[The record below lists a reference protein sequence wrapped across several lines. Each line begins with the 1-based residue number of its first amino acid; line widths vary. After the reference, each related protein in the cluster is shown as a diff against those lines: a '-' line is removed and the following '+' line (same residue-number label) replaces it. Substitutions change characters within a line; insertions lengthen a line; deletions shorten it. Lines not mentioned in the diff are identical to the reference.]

1 MDSWT
6 RARKLR
12 VPNKLAQLDCFVE
25 RWAVSWDVD
34 HMVPCRG
41 CFGLVNTAWDIPV
54 EVDEVV
60 SDGRSDGAEE
70 GSSAVFD
77 EEDTY
82 VLDIV
87 LRNSVVVV
95 VVRDGDD
102 YLDTLDDGF
111 LVVVR

>member
-6 RARKLR
+6 RAQKPR
-12 VPNKLAQLDCFVE
+12 VLNKRAQLDCFVE

-41 CFGLVNTAWDIPV
+41 CFGLVNTAWDIPI

-70 GSSAVFD
+70 GSSAVVA
-77 EEDTY
+77 EADTC
-82 VLDIV
+82 VQDMV

-95 VVRDGDD
+95 VRDGDD
-102 YLDTLDDGF
+102 RLDTLDDG
-111 LVVVR
+111 LLAVVR